1 MNKQQKTIHTF
12 VICLQLIKKNYLDLF
27 LMQIRNMLILS
38 YIDKMKQLF
47 DVQ

>member
-12 VICLQLIKKNYLDLF
+12 VICLQLIKKIYLDLF